1 MSKWYALY
9 TKPRWEKKV
18 AEALERKGIECYCP
32 LVTEVREWSDRKK
45 KVTSPLFRSYVFVKL
60 PDEERPRVF
69 EVPGTVRYLFWL
81 GQPALIRQEEM
92 DVLKEWLESSNAED
106 ISVPHLK
113 PGDEVTISNGKLKDQ
128 EGIIAEVGR
137 RRVKIVLKNLGLT
150 VSIRVQEKGV

>member
-106 ISVPHLK
+106 ISVTHLK